1 MVRAYGSARGDGM
14 TTAGCYLGVWY
25 DVLAAGLFVLVAL
38 YAVGCLSYVAGARQ
52 HARRVRVNRR
62 LHGATTKGI

>member
-1 MVRAYGSARGDGM
+1 M
-14 TTAGCYLGVWY
+14 TAAGCYLGFWY
-25 DVLAAGLFVLVAL
+25 DILAAGLFVLVAL

-62 LHGATTKGI
+62 LRGATTTRILVKMW